1 MKKPIPLR
9 STSAMSRVNGVD
21 KWMSGGRLPTL
32 SVEAVLEEDVSMW
45 KSELVDRMGVNPWN
59 ADYTISG
66 WMVAYRIV

>member
-1 MKKPIPLR
+1 
-9 STSAMSRVNGVD
+9 MSRVNGVD